1 VERRAIFG
9 SVETQG
15 PEKSA
20 RTDSDRNVGVR
31 AQRGDIPAKLNLAII
46 IGQLAAIT
54 MCCVMAARIGSGWG
68 LAGLALAFGIVMNS
82 VYSIVHEAEHAM
94 LFPNRRLN
102 DLAGVFMALFFPAP
116 FHLIRQGHLGHHLRN
131 RSDDE
136 AFDFYFEGDHR
147 IWRFM
152 VLYGILTGCYW
163 IVVVLSNV
171 VFLFFPFA
179 GNKKYWE
186 FDRPSAA
193 FMESLNPTYR
203 RLIQLECLAV
213 IILHVMIV
221 WSLNIPLLNYA
232 VMYFGFGFTWS
243 AMQYVHHYGTERHV
257 TRGARNLRL
266 WGPIDR
272 LWLNHNWHLAHH
284 EHPTVPWIYLPRLSD
299 GGESAKR
306 GFLLWSY
313 LRMWRGPR
321 KAADHVE
328 NQYAGRL
335 IR

>member
-1 VERRAIFG
+1 VATLAPKESAP
-9 SVETQG
+9 QG
-15 PEKSA
+15 GSA
-20 RTDSDRNVGVR
+20 RV
-31 AQRGDIPAKLNLAII
+31 DIPAKLNIAII
-46 IGQLAAIT
+46 GGQLVAIASCCFAAS
-54 MCCVMAARIGSGWG
+54 RIYNGWC
-68 LAGLALAFGIVMNS
+68 LAGLALVFGIVMNS
-82 VYSIVHEAEHAM
+82 VYSIIHEAEHAI

-102 DLAGVFMALFFPAP
+102 DLIGALMALFFPAP

-152 VLYGILTGCYW
+152 VMYGILTGCYW
-163 IVVVLSNV
+163 LVVVLGNV
-171 VFLFFPFA
+171 VFMFFPFA
-179 GNKKYWE
+179 ANKKYWE
-186 FDRPSAA
+186 FDRPAVA
-193 FMESLNPTYR
+193 FLQSLNPSYR

-213 IILHVMIV
+213 ILLHAAIV
-221 WSLNIPLLNYA
+221 WALKIPPPNYA
-232 VMYFGFGFTWS
+232 VMYFGFGLTWS

-284 EHPTVPWIYLPRLSD
+284 EHPTVPWIYLPTIAAT
-299 GGESAKR
+299 GEPAKR

-313 LRMWRGPR
+313 LKMWRGPR
-321 KAADHVE
+321 KATDHVE
-328 NQYAGRL
+328 NRYAGRI